1 MTEASWGKAIK
12 DGQEVLI
19 CGCSSDNKEIVMADR
34 QAVRWEEEDA
44 VTAEAQAGV
53 ELRQLMNELLGV
65 PTHLRRDTLQEERF
79 RSLALAELL
88 VRESERFEEVSPA
101 KAEDLAELARMIA
114 DQPHP
119 VELLPR
125 VDRVLIRS
133 NSLQANVRRL
143 SRDLH
148 GAEVFFEK
156 AMSGLAGPA
165 GAGERGFYC
174 QRLAYLREE
183 QGHREEST
191 ALLLY
196 AVDLLREAGA
206 AEAEGACLCRLGFL
220 ALGESDTDRARGF
233 FARARGLLS
242 PGWLAARCGLGLAL
256 CLAALGKAGAARKL
270 WEHSRLPGGIGGS
283 VPDPRTLLELDW
295 LEGRL
300 AAVLDEHQEAV
311 GRLNSVRR
319 RLFLQRRLLDAAL
332 CSLDLARVFVA
343 MERESRIQEL
353 VDDLNRTWPVS
364 FEQARMVAALLDY
377 RKTARE
383 GGDLE
388 RAAREAMDLIRRPM
402 AILKKL

>member
-1 MTEASWGKAIK
+1 MVG
-12 DGQEVLI
+12 EVLS
-19 CGCSSDNKEIVMADR
+19 CGCSSENKETVMADQ
-34 QAVRWEEEDA
+34 QAVRWEDEDA
-44 VTAEAQAGV
+44 VTPAAQAEV

-65 PTHLRRDTLQEERF
+65 ATCLRHETLGQERF
-79 RSLALAELL
+79 RSLALAELVL
-88 VRESERFEEVSPA
+88 RESERFEEICPA
-101 KAEDLAELARMIA
+101 KAENLAELARKIA
-114 DQPHP
+114 DQPYP
-119 VELLPR
+119 AELLPQA
-125 VDRVLIRS
+125 DRVLVRS
-133 NSLQANVRRL
+133 HSLQANARRL

-148 GAEVFFEK
+148 GAEVFFAK
-156 AMSGLAGPA
+156 AMTGLAGRA

-183 QGHREEST
+183 QGHHEEAA

-220 ALGESDTDRARGF
+220 ALEENDAGRASGF
-233 FARARGLLS
+233 FARARGLVS
-242 PGWLAARCGLGLAL
+242 PGCLAARCGLGLAL
-256 CLAALGKAGAARKL
+256 CFAALGQAGEAREL

-283 VPDPRTLLELDW
+283 VPDPRTLLEHDW

-353 VDDLNRTWPVS
+353 IDDLNRAWPIS
-364 FEQARMVAALLDY
+364 FEQARMVMALLDY
-377 RKTARE
+377 RKAARE
-383 GGDLE
+383 GRNLE
-388 RAAREAMDLIRRPM
+388 KAALDAMDLIRRPM
-402 AILKKL
+402 AVLKKL

>member
-1 MTEASWGKAIK
+1 
-12 DGQEVLI
+12 
-19 CGCSSDNKEIVMADR
+19 MADR
-34 QAVRWEEEDA
+34 QAVRWEEED
-44 VTAEAQAGV
+44 EASPVAQGEV

-65 PTHLRRDTLQEERF
+65 PTRLRHETLGEERF

-88 VRESERFEEVSPA
+88 VCESERFEEVSPA

-114 DQPHP
+114 DQPYP

-125 VDRVLIRS
+125 ADRVLIRS

-156 AMSGLAGPA
+156 AMSGLAGSA

-196 AVDLLREAGA
+196 AVELFREAGT

-220 ALGESDTDRARGF
+220 ALGDNDAGRASGF

-256 CLAALGKAGAARKL
+256 CLAALGKAGAARQL
-270 WEHSRLPGGIGGS
+270 WEHSRLPGGGS

-295 LEGRL
+295 LEGRI

-364 FEQARMVAALLDY
+364 FEQARMVMALLDY
-377 RKTARE
+377 RTAARE
-383 GGDLE
+383 GRDLE
-388 RAAREAMDLIRRPM
+388 KAAFDAMDLIRRPM

>member
-1 MTEASWGKAIK
+1 
-12 DGQEVLI
+12 
-19 CGCSSDNKEIVMADR
+19 MADQ

-44 VTAEAQAGV
+44 VIPVAQAEV

-65 PTHLRRDTLQEERF
+65 PTHLRHDTLREERF
-79 RSLALAELL
+79 RSLALAEVLL
-88 VRESERFEEVSPA
+88 RESERFEDLSPA

-114 DQPHP
+114 DQPYP
-119 VELLPR
+119 VDLLPR
-125 VDRVLIRS
+125 ADRILIRS
-133 NSLQANVRRL
+133 HSLQANVRRL

-174 QRLAYLREE
+174 QRLAYLRVE
-183 QGHREEST
+183 QGHREESA

-196 AVDLLREAGA
+196 AVDLFREAGA
-206 AEAEGACLCRLGFL
+206 AEAEGACLCHLGFL
-220 ALGESDTDRARGF
+220 ALGENDAGRASGF

-242 PGWLAARCGLGLAL
+242 PGCLAARCGLGLAL
-256 CLAALGKAGAARKL
+256 CLAALGPAGAAREL
-270 WEHSRLPGGIGGS
+270 WEHSRMPGDV

-300 AAVLDEHQEAV
+300 AAVLDENQEAV

-343 MERESRIQEL
+343 MKRESRIQEL
-353 VDDLNRTWPVS
+353 VDDLNRTWPIS
-364 FEQARMVAALLDY
+364 FDQARMVVALLDY
-377 RKTARE
+377 RKAARE
-383 GGDLE
+383 GRDLE
-388 RAAREAMDLIRRPM
+388 RAALDAMDLIRRPM
-402 AILKKL
+402 ALLKKL

>member
-1 MTEASWGKAIK
+1 
-12 DGQEVLI
+12 
-19 CGCSSDNKEIVMADR
+19 MADR
-34 QAVRWEEEDA
+34 QAVRWEDEDA
-44 VTAEAQAGV
+44 ARPAAQGEAEV
-53 ELRQLMNELLGV
+53 RQLMNELLGV
-65 PTHLRRDTLQEERF
+65 PTHLRRETLREERF

-88 VRESERFEEVSPA
+88 LHESERFEEVSPA

-114 DQPHP
+114 DQAYPA
-119 VELLPR
+119 ELLPR
-125 VDRVLIRS
+125 ADRVLVRS
-133 NSLQANVRRL
+133 QSLQANVRRL

-148 GAEVFFEK
+148 GAGIFFEK
-156 AMSGLAGPA
+156 AMTGLAGPA
-165 GAGERGFYC
+165 GAADRGFYC

-183 QGHREEST
+183 QGHREEAA

-196 AVDLLREAGA
+196 AVELFREAGE
-206 AEAEGACLCRLGFL
+206 AEAEGACLCHLGFL
-220 ALGESDTDRARGF
+220 ALGENDAGRASGF

-242 PGWLAARCGLGLAL
+242 PGCLAARCGLGLAL
-256 CLAALGKAGAARKL
+256 SLAALGDAGAAREL
-270 WEHSRLPGGIGGS
+270 WEHSRLPGDV

-300 AAVLDEHQEAV
+300 AAALDDHQEAV

-319 RLFLQRRLLDAAL
+319 RLFLQRRMSDAAL

-364 FEQARMVAALLDY
+364 FEQARMVVALVDY
-377 RKTARE
+377 RKAARE
-383 GGDLE
+383 GRDLE
-388 RAAREAMDLIRRPM
+388 KAALDAKDLIRRPM

>member
-1 MTEASWGKAIK
+1 
-12 DGQEVLI
+12 
-19 CGCSSDNKEIVMADR
+19 MA
-34 QAVRWEEEDA
+34 QGE
-44 VTAEAQAGV
+44 V

-65 PTHLRRDTLQEERF
+65 PTHLRRDTVREERF

-88 VRESERFEEVSPA
+88 VRVSERFEDVSPA

-114 DQPHP
+114 DQPYP

-156 AMSGLAGPA
+156 AMTGLAGSA

-183 QGHREEST
+183 QGHREEAS

-206 AEAEGACLCRLGFL
+206 AEAEAACLCRLGFL
-220 ALGESDTDRARGF
+220 ALGENDVDRASGF
-233 FARARGLLS
+233 FARARGMLS
-242 PGWLAARCGLGLAL
+242 PGCLAARCGLGLAL
-256 CLAALGKAGAARKL
+256 CLAALGKAGAAREL
-270 WEHSRLPGGIGGS
+270 WEHSRLPGDM

-295 LEGRL
+295 LEGRI

-364 FEQARMVAALLDY
+364 FEQARMVMALLDY
-377 RKTARE
+377 CEAARKGR
-383 GGDLE
+383 DLE
-388 RAAREAMDLIRRPM
+388 RAALDSMDLIRRPM

>member
-1 MTEASWGKAIK
+1 
-12 DGQEVLI
+12 
-19 CGCSSDNKEIVMADR
+19 MADR
-34 QAVRWEEEDA
+34 QAVRLEEEDA
-44 VTAEAQAGV
+44 VVPVAQAK

-65 PTHLRRDTLQEERF
+65 PTHLRHDTLREERF
-79 RSLALAELL
+79 RSLGLAELL

-114 DQPHP
+114 DQPYP
-119 VELLPR
+119 AELLPLA
-125 VDRVLIRS
+125 DRILIRS
-133 NSLQANVRRL
+133 HSLQANVRRL

-156 AMSGLAGPA
+156 ALSGLAGRA

-183 QGHREEST
+183 QGHREESA

-196 AVDLLREAGA
+196 AVDLFREAGA
-206 AEAEGACLCRLGFL
+206 AEGEGECLCHLGFL
-220 ALGESDTDRARGF
+220 ALGENEAGRASGF
-233 FARARGLLS
+233 FVRARGLLS
-242 PGWLAARCGLGLAL
+242 PGCLAARCGLGLAL
-256 CLAALGKAGAARKL
+256 CLVALGQAGAAREL
-270 WEHSRLPGGIGGS
+270 WEHSRLPGDV
-283 VPDPRTLLELDW
+283 VPDPRTLLEHDW

-332 CSLDLARVFVA
+332 CSLDLARVFVV

-353 VDDLNRTWPVS
+353 IDDLNRSWPVS
-364 FEQARMVAALLDY
+364 FDQVRVVLALKDY
-377 RKTARE
+377 RQAARE
-383 GGDLE
+383 RRGLE
-388 RAAREAMDLIRRPM
+388 RAALDAKDLIRRPM